1 MNKVVILIC
10 GMPLFLRISAMELR
24 FYNWTSF
31 FINSFKIA
39 CFGVLISGNKVYPF
53 CKQNL

>member
-1 MNKVVILIC
+1 MNTVVILIC
-10 GMPLFLRISAMELR
+10 GMPLILRISAMEVR

-39 CFGVLISGNKVYPF
+39 CFGMLISGNKGYPF